1 MRPIRF
7 TTNAL
12 VEVLQ
17 RRIIATLPEL
27 CAALGNC
34 SPSTLFRKL
43 KEIDYLASYSHR
55 GKYYTLRACA
65 DFDAQG
71 LWSYNGIY
79 FSRDGTLKNTVKRLV
94 ETSPTGYRAVDLD
107 ALLGVRTLTT
117 LAKFV
122 RDGQLSRARFEKQTI
137 YCIKDSEDQRRQLLR
152 RKVQQAEET
161 IPDATQATGAPT
173 AALALFW
180 SLLNEKQ
187 RRLFAG
193 LTSLL
198 WGYGGDQR
206 AAKVFGL
213 SRKTVRKGRI
223 ELSTEDVEPN
233 RVRRSGGGRIPLKKK
248 RPR

>member
-1 MRPIRF
+1 MKPVRF

-17 RRIIATLPEL
+17 HRTIATLPEL
-27 CAALGNC
+27 CAAMGNC

-55 GKYYTLRACA
+55 GKYYALRACA
-65 DFDAQG
+65 NFDAHG
-71 LWSYNGIY
+71 LWSHNGIY
-79 FSRDGTLKNTVKRLV
+79 FSRYGTLKTTIKKLV
-94 ETSPTGYRAVDLD
+94 ELSPSGYRSAELD
-107 ALLGVRTLTT
+107 ALLGVRTINP

-122 RDGQLSRARFEKQTI
+122 RDGQLARTRFKKQTI
-137 YCIKDSEDQRRQLLR
+137 YCTKDSEDQRRQLLR

-161 IPDATQATGAPT
+161 IPDATQATGELT

-223 ELSTEDVEPN
+223 ELSTEDVEST
-233 RVRRSGGGRIPLKKK
+233 RVRRPGGGRISLKKK
-248 RPR
+248 HLM

>member
-1 MRPIRF
+1 MRPVRF

-17 RRIIATLPEL
+17 RRTIATLPEL

-43 KEIDYLASYSHR
+43 KEIDYLASYSNR

-71 LWSYNGIY
+71 LWSHNGIY

-94 ETSPTGYRAVDLD
+94 ETSPTGYRAVELD
-107 ALLGVRTLTT
+107 ALLGVRTLNT

-161 IPDATQATGAPT
+161 IPDATQATGERT

-223 ELSTEDVEPN
+223 ELSTEEVEPN